1 MIWTIIATIIGVIL
15 VFISSP
21 TSALVGWIM
30 NKFAL
35 HPNLDPKDITITF
48 NGTRLEE
55 EEKNRFSAYFNEA
68 QYVKRNHI
76 FPGTEKSF
84 LHPET
89 AVIPFVINVKN
100 RKKEMNFFLYHND
113 DHVDVVKQ
121 WKKKVASFS
130 LSSEPLQNFIISEKA

>member
-15 VFISSP
+15 IFISSP
-21 TSALVGWIM
+21 TSALVGWIL

-35 HPNLDPKDITITF
+35 HPKLDPKDITVTF
-48 NGTRLEE
+48 NGMRLEE

-100 RKKEMNFFLYHND
+100 KKKEMNFFLYHND

-130 LSSEPLQNFIISEKA
+130 LSSEPLQNFSISEKA

>member
-15 VFISSP
+15 IFISSP
-21 TSALVGWIM
+21 TSALVGWIL

-35 HPNLDPKDITITF
+35 HPKLDPKDITVTF
-48 NGTRLEE
+48 NGMRLEE
-55 EEKNRFSAYFNEA
+55 EEKNRFSTYFNEA

-130 LSSEPLQNFIISEKA
+130 LSSEPLQNFSISEKA

>member
-1 MIWTIIATIIGVIL
+1 
-15 VFISSP
+15 
-21 TSALVGWIM
+21 M

-35 HPNLDPKDITITF
+35 HPKLDPKDITVTF
-48 NGTRLEE
+48 NGMRLEE

-130 LSSEPLQNFIISEKA
+130 LSSEPLQNFSISEKA

>member
-15 VFISSP
+15 IFISSP
-21 TSALVGWIM
+21 TSALVGWIL

-35 HPNLDPKDITITF
+35 HPKLDPKDITVTF
-48 NGTRLEE
+48 NGMRLEE

-76 FPGTEKSF
+76 FPGNEKSF

-130 LSSEPLQNFIISEKA
+130 LSSEPLQNFSISEKA

>member
-15 VFISSP
+15 IFISSP
-21 TSALVGWIM
+21 TSALVGWIL

-35 HPNLDPKDITITF
+35 HPKLDPKDITVTF
-48 NGTRLEE
+48 NGMRLEE

-130 LSSEPLQNFIISEKA
+130 LSSEPLQNFSISEKA